1 MSFSLVKILSYSIF
15 IAEEQNNSILAIL
28 LKDYARTR
36 VTKMQFL
43 FILILI
49 VSYREKTISDDN
61 KFYKIMSLYINLHAN
76 NISKMLI
83 RI

>member
-1 MSFSLVKILSYSIF
+1 MSISLVKILSYSIF

-36 VTKMQFL
+36 VTKIQFL

-49 VSYREKTISDDN
+49 VSYREKTISVDN
-61 KFYKIMSLYINLHAN
+61 KFYQIMSLYISSHAN
-76 NISKMLI
+76 NICKTLI
-83 RI
+83 RS